1 MMDQAQIEAQN
12 DAVSIFD
19 VFSDDDWSDD
29 AGEQIARFIED
40 SVNPIMTF
48 DAFCDLCQIESRTTR
63 KAGVVFMN
71 EWCRC
76 ASLDTDWIEL
86 IASI

>member
-12 DAVSIFD
+12 DAEMIFD
-19 VFSDDDWSDD
+19 AFSDEDCEWS
-29 AGEQIARFIED
+29 GEDIARFIED

-48 DAFCDLCQIESRTTR
+48 DAFCDLCRIESRTSR
-63 KAGVVFMN
+63 NASVVWMN
-71 EWCRC
+71 EWCQS
-76 ASLDTDWIEL
+76 ASLDTGWIEL